1 MIMAFYSDIISAYI
15 NSGINIS
22 DMIKTLQLRSLSNV
36 EIDERITSYL
46 YHNATEIINVDK
58 LVITG
63 YLQSWYNLLNYLIIT
78 GKYLYLTKGILYGA
92 RLTPQFMITHA
103 RNISDKFK
111 CDPEVIPYIHHFELK
126 QFMPVFRLNELR
138 LWRNKWPEYINIKKL
153 DKWIDNETWRLSM
166 RNCWIT
172 ACIA

>member
-1 MIMAFYSDIISAYI
+1 MAFYSDIIHAYF
-15 NSGINIS
+15 NTDSDIS
-22 DMIKTLQLRSLSNV
+22 EMVKTLKSRSLSNA

-46 YHNATEIINVDK
+46 RYNITEIINVDK
-58 LVITG
+58 LVITA
-63 YLQSWYNLLNYLIIT
+63 YLQSWYTVLKYLIIT

-111 CDPEVIPYIHHFELK
+111 CDPEVIPYLHDFELK
-126 QFMPVFRLNELR
+126 QCMSVFRLNELR
-138 LWRNKWPEYINIKKL
+138 IWRNTWPQYINIKKL
-153 DKWIDNETWRLSM
+153 DKWIDKETWRLSM

-172 ACIA
+172 ACIMA